1 MLNCYVVGG
10 GGSEEEALVDMG
22 FTYTRNIKEANSL
35 WFTGGADIPPSLYGQ
50 RNVASH
56 GSPWHDESDL
66 EAWEY
71 FQNNRA
77 QFTMLLGACRG
88 GQLLNA
94 LSGGSMWQDVNN
106 HTYGRHEV
114 TDIRTGKKY
123 TTNSIHHQ
131 MMRPSADAE
140 IIAVAGNLSTK
151 FTDDTGTYT
160 RDQLEGQLDIEAC
173 WYPNTRSVCIQSH
186 PEWDAKGTRDLFKAI
201 VYEKL
206 PVAIELQKMESSK
219 EIA

>member
-1 MLNCYVVGG
+1 MLKCYVVGG
-10 GGSEEEALVDMG
+10 GSSEEDALVDMG
-22 FTYTRNIKEANSL
+22 FSYVRTIQEANSL
-35 WFTGGADIPPSLYGQ
+35 WFTGGADILPSLYDQ

-56 GSPWHDESDL
+56 TSPWHDQADL
-66 EAWEY
+66 EAWHY
-71 FQNNRA
+71 FKKNRA

-88 GQLLNA
+88 GQFLNA
-94 LSGGSMWQDVNN
+94 VSGGNMWQDVDK
-106 HTYGRHEV
+106 HHGPHEV

-123 TTNSIHHQ
+123 ITNSIHHQ
-131 MMRPSADAE
+131 MMRPSKEAE
-140 IIAVAGNLSTK
+140 IIAVAGNLATR
-151 FTDDTGTYT
+151 FVDDTGRYT

-186 PEWDAKGTRDLFKAI
+186 PEWDAKGTRELFKAI

-206 PVAIELQKMESSK
+206 PLAIELQKLESNK